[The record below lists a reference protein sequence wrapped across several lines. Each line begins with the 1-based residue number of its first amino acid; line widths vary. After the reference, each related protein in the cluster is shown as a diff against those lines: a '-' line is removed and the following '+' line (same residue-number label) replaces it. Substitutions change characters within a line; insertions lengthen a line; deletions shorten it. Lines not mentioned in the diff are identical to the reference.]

1 MNKSSHRVEIYLSL
15 GSNIKPEKNLRY
27 ALRELSKIFDDLQLS
42 SVYQTEAVGF
52 IGDDFLNMVIKAF
65 SDFNPSKIISELHN
79 IERLTG
85 REVGTGQFNSRTLD
99 IDLILYADFINQELN
114 LPRDEILEYGFV
126 LAPLAEINPLGVHP
140 IEGVTY
146 QELWS
151 SFDKSS
157 SKMEKQETLSF

>member
-1 MNKSSHRVEIYLSL
+1 MNKLSHRVEIYLSL
-15 GSNIKPEKNLRY
+15 GSNIEPEKNIRY
-27 ALRELSKIFDDLQLS
+27 ALRELSKIFYDLQLS

-52 IGDDFLNMVIKAF
+52 VGDDFFNMVIKAF
-65 SDFNPSKIISELHN
+65 SNFNPSKIISELHD

-99 IDLILYADFINQELN
+99 IDLILYDDLIDQELN
-114 LPRDEILEYGFV
+114 LPRDEILEYAFV
-126 LAPLAEINPLGVHP
+126 LGPLAEINPLGVHP

-151 SFDKSS
+151 AFDNTS
-157 SKMEKQETLSF
+157 SKIKKQETLPI